1 MKPRYRLNLDG
12 STSLLACSYEYA
24 LGLMTDT
31 SQWSQRMRHARVMVT
46 LAALDLRSQQLGSHQ
61 TGYARRN
68 WINTRYGSVRRYCD
82 LHGLRY
88 DVVSKALRD
97 RPHAARAA
105 GLVREARLLLGLPV
119 QEPSA
124 AGLKLAKHAEA
135 RRRSAAVEGHQ

>member
-1 MKPRYRLNLDG
+1 MKPRFRINLDG
-12 STSLLACSYEYA
+12 STSLLACSYEHA
-24 LGLMTDT
+24 LGLRTDI
-31 SQWSQRMRHARVMVT
+31 SQWSQRIREARVMVI
-46 LAALDLRSQQLGSHQ
+46 LSALDVHM
-61 TGYARRN
+61 TGHARRG
-68 WINTRYGSVRRYCD
+68 WINTQYGSVRRFCD

-124 AGLKLAKHAEA
+124 AGLKLAKHAA
-135 RRRSAAVEGHQ
+135 ASRRSATVEARP

>member
-1 MKPRYRLNLDG
+1 MKPRYRINLDG
-12 STSLLACSYEYA
+12 STSLLACSYEHA

-31 SQWSQRMRHARVMVT
+31 SQWSPRIREARFMLT
-46 LAALDLRSQQLGSHQ
+46 LAALDLWSHQ
-61 TGYARRN
+61 LDAQHTGYARRN
-68 WINTRYGSVRRYCD
+68 WINGLYGSVRRYCD

-124 AGLKLAKHAEA
+124 AGLKLAKHAAARRHSATVEA
-135 RRRSAAVEGHQ
+135 RP